1 MTKETVQEPY
11 NMSEHPHLIEK
22 NPDTARTDANWRDGS
37 LSYDL
42 SQDETLAR
50 AGDED
55 AAARLRT
62 RRRLEHGR
70 RGTAYS
76 AV

>member
-1 MTKETVQEPY
+1 MNDRPK
-11 NMSEHPHLIEK
+11 LIEQAP
-22 NPDTARTDANWRDGS
+22 NTPRTDANWRNGS

-42 SQDETLAR
+42 SDDEGRAA

-62 RRRLEHGR
+62 RRRLERVHFN
-70 RGTAYS
+70 RGPAAYG